1 MFGVIQYFIQAIQL
15 KAKDGCIIETH
26 ISTELIYIVWGNPVP
41 HTGYTAESQESNL
54 QIENSGV
61 KSAVAMDQTA
71 TTVLFTGLPRW
82 RASARRLYLS
92 VYNRVVFFG
101 WAQVLYYA
109 VLTLRES
116 GHKAVYAAVERPLQF
131 AQTAAIME
139 ILHGLV
145 GLVRSPVSATLP
157 QIGSRLFLTWGV
169 LWSFPE
175 TQSHLLVTTLVISWS
190 ITEIIRYSFFG
201 MKEAFGF
208 APSWLLWLRYST
220 FMLLYPTGISSEVG
234 LIYIALPYMKASEKY
249 CLRMPNKCNFSYDY
263 FYSSIL
269 ALLIY
274 VPGSPHMYRYMLSQ
288 RKKALSKAKVA

>member
-1 MFGVIQYFIQAIQL
+1 MAGV
-15 KAKDGCIIETH
+15 G
-26 ISTELIYIVWGNPVP
+26 
-41 HTGYTAESQESNL
+41 
-54 QIENSGV
+54 
-61 KSAVAMDQTA
+61 SAV
-71 TTVLFTGLPRW
+71 
-82 RASARRLYLS
+82 RRLYLS
-92 VYNRVVFFG
+92 VYNWVVFFG

-109 VLTLRES
+109 VLALRET
-116 GHKAVYAAVERPLQF
+116 GHEAVYAAVERPLQL

-145 GLVRSPVSATLP
+145 VYFLIGLVRSPVSATLP

-175 TQSHLLVTTLVISWS
+175 TQSHILVSSLVISWS
-190 ITEIIRYSFFG
+190 ITETIRYSFFG
-201 MKEAFGF
+201 MKEAFGS

-220 FMLLYPTGISSEVG
+220 FMLLYPTGITSEVG

-249 CLRMPNKCNFSYDY
+249 CLRMPNKWNFSYDY
-263 FYSSIL
+263 YYSSLL

-288 RKKALSKAKVA
+288 RKKALSKAKAA

>member
-1 MFGVIQYFIQAIQL
+1 MAGV
-15 KAKDGCIIETH
+15 G
-26 ISTELIYIVWGNPVP
+26 
-41 HTGYTAESQESNL
+41 
-54 QIENSGV
+54 
-61 KSAVAMDQTA
+61 SA
-71 TTVLFTGLPRW
+71 L
-82 RASARRLYLS
+82 RRLYLS
-92 VYNRVVFFG
+92 VYNWVVFFG

-116 GHKAVYAAVERPLQF
+116 GHKAVYAAVEKPLQF
-131 AQTAAIME
+131 AQTAAVME
-139 ILHGLV
+139 LMKSGSILIEMITAVKFEYYKQNCLV
-145 GLVRSPVSATLP
+145 VLDSSWTRRVGEVSVSATLP

-208 APSWLLWLRYST
+208 APSWLLWL
-220 FMLLYPTGISSEVG
+220 SEVG

-249 CLRMPNKCNFSYDY
+249 CLRMPNKWNFSYDY
-263 FYSSIL
+263 FYTSIL

-274 VPGSPHMYRYMLSQ
+274 VPVNLFSIEKLR
-288 RKKALSKAKVA
+288 